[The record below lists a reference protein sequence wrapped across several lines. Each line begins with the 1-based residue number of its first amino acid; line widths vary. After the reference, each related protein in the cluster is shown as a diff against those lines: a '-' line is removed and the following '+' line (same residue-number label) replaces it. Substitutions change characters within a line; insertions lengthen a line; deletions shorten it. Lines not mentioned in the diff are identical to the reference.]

1 MWARIGNEIVEFG
14 VRWILAGLVML
25 APCGFIGLRYT
36 EMKRRVA
43 ALETAVSEN
52 RGTTVIY
59 GNVNIVN
66 NPPDIG
72 DVNKIITMTQA
83 EYDALPAKNE
93 KTLYLLENRKNG

>member
-1 MWARIGNEIVEFG
+1 MWAWIGNWIAESG
-14 VRWILAGLVML
+14 VRWILAGLAVL
-25 APCGFIGLRYT
+25 ASGGFFGWRYK

-43 ALETAVSEN
+43 ALETAASEH
-52 RGTTVIY
+52 RSTTVIH

-66 NPPDIG
+66 DPPDIG

-93 KTLYLLENRKNG
+93 KTLYLIVNRKNG